1 MTDRARDDARVNR
14 SVWDGLSAAYREPN
28 RASWASSEPR
38 WGLWGVPERELAVLG
53 DVAGKDVLELGCGGA
68 YQSAWLARR
77 GARPV
82 GLDNSRG
89 QLTNARDFQREFGIG
104 FPLVLADG
112 VAVPL
117 RSARFDVVFNEYGAA
132 LWVDPER
139 WLPEAARLLRP
150 GGLLAFLTNGAIL
163 QVCFPLDAETVGTT
177 LARDYFE
184 MGRDVVTRRRGR
196 APPGARRL
204 VQLLRVRFRRPEHSE
219 VRAPADVPNRFGFV
233 SRVGDTGRRKI
244 WRRRGCVCAASRPT

>member
-28 RASWASSEPR
+28 RASWTSSEPR

-184 MGRDVVTRRRGR
+184 MGRDVV
-196 APPGARRL
+196 PSDGAVEHHRTHGDWIR
-204 VQLLRVRFRRPEHSE
+204 LLRGHGFVVENLIE
-219 VRAPADVPNRFGFV
+219 VRAPADVSPNRFGFV
-233 SRVGDTGRRKI
+233 SPEWARHWPSEEIWKARK
-244 WRRRGCVCAASRPT
+244 S

>member
-14 SVWDGLSAAYREPN
+14 FVWDGLSATYREPN

-68 YQSAWLARR
+68 YQSAWLSRR

-82 GLDNSRG
+82 GVDNSRG
-89 QLTNARDFQREFGIG
+89 QLANARAFQREFGIA

-112 VAVPL
+112 AAVPL
-117 RSARFDVVFNEYGAA
+117 RDARFDVVFNEYGAA

-139 WLPEAARLLRP
+139 WVPEAARLLRP

-177 LARDYFE
+177 LARDYFD
-184 MGRDVVTRRRGR
+184 MGRDVVPCHGEVEHHRTHGDWI
-196 APPGARRL
+196 RL
-204 VQLLRVRFRRPEHSE
+204 LSRHGFVVEDLIE
-219 VRAPADVPNRFGFV
+219 VRAPADAAPNRHGFV
-233 SRVGDTGRRKI
+233 PPEWARRWPSEEI
-244 WRRRGCVCAASRPT
+244 WKARKR